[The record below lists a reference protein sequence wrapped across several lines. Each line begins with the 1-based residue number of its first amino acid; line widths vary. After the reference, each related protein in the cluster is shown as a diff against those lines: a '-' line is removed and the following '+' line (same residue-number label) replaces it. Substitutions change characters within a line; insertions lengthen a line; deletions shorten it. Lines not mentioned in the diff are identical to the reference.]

1 MRFCAFCL
9 ALFAASVTAS
19 ADKIMFQSGRIMV
32 GQVIQKDDQHVVIRL
47 DHGITTIPTSMVQS
61 IEITPPPVLEKPKA
75 SGVAERAR
83 SRIPTWDTVTAA
95 LAKQKWATNLMP
107 IPATV
112 VDKGQMRYVPYK
124 SYRCG
129 EDYEVNIYGDPDAP
143 AAVEIGVYRSLLK
156 DEAAKTNCIE
166 FIASVMGDQTDAQ
179 ILRSLKRTQDLIVRN
194 DLTIEITPQTAEDAY
209 GGWWVSFYSVKALDA
224 ARATP
229 KEIKEIT
236 VAKSSVAGSSA
247 TQPADVD
254 PYEWHQSDISR
265 ARPAQA
271 GSVSGGQVYVRG
283 YYRMSRGAP
292 KPATDGRFKTGQ
304 CRGGAYTSWGS
315 LMPKS
320 S

>member
-19 ADKIMFQSGRIMV
+19 ADKITFQSGRVMV
-32 GQVIQKDDQHVVIRL
+32 GQVIQKDGQHVVIRL
-47 DHGITTIPTSMVQS
+47 DHGITTIPASMVQS
-61 IEITPPPVLEKPKA
+61 VEITPPPVLEKPKA
-75 SGVAERAR
+75 SRGAESARA
-83 SRIPTWDTVTAA
+83 RIPTWDAMTAT

-112 VDKGQMRYVPYK
+112 IDKGQMRYVPYN

-156 DEAAKTNCIE
+156 DDAAKTNCIK
-166 FIASVMGDQTDAQ
+166 FIASLMGDQADAQ
-179 ILRSLKRTQDLIVRN
+179 ILRNLKRTQDLVMRN
-194 DLTIEITPQTAEDAY
+194 DLTFEITPETAEDAY
-209 GGWWVSFYSVKALDA
+209 GGWWVSFYSVNALDS

-236 VAKSSVAGSSA
+236 VAKSSVAGSSG

-283 YYRMSRGAP
+283 YYRKDGIYVRPYTRSAP
-292 KPATDGRFKTGQ
+292 GYGRHQ
-304 CRGGAYTSWGS
+304 
-315 LMPKS
+315 
-320 S
+320 